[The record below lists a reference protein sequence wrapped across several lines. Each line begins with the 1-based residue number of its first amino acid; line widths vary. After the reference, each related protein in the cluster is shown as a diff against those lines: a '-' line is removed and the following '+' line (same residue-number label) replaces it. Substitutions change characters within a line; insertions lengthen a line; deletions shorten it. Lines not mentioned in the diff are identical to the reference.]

1 MKIFNALVLNEK
13 NEFHEMVETA
23 SVEYVNHNHS
33 ERTFE
38 DIKRGA
44 ILCRVNQEQSD
55 IFELNVPQQLAWLM
69 HDSYCVPF
77 EENDPKKTVMLLD
90 SLVEFED
97 VDISVEDINLS
108 KMMILDILERN
119 AKVVGSD
126 VLIDMSLQFLAF
138 ESSIK
143 EYIERISY
151 YFMLT
156 TEKSEAIFKERFTDI
171 IKRDSIYFTEYGKTH
186 WEESAKRNLSRFK

>member
-1 MKIFNALVLNEK
+1 MEIFNALILNEQ
-13 NEFHEMVETA
+13 NAFHEMVETA
-23 SVEYVNHNHS
+23 SVEYVNNNHS

-44 ILCRVNQEQSD
+44 ILCRVNREQSD
-55 IFELNVPQQLAWLM
+55 IFELNTPQQLAWLM

-77 EENDPKKTVMLLD
+77 EDNDPKNTIRLLD
-90 SLVEFED
+90 TLIEFEE

-138 ESSIK
+138 ASSIK
-143 EYIERISY
+143 EYIERIRY

-156 TEKSEAIFKERFTDI
+156 NEKAEQIFKDRFTDI
-171 IKRDSIYFTEYGKTH
+171 IKRDNIYFTDYGKTH
-186 WEESAKRNLSRFK
+186 WEDSAKRNLSKFK